1 MPSQNPK
8 IKKALKDGQ
17 ITKKQYDKLPDALLL
32 GIVKKGDSKGGI
44 KEKRKKASQGSSV
57 GKVGRPKAGSKVE
70 VKE

>member
-17 ITKKQYDKLPDALLL
+17 ITKKQYNKLPDALLL
-32 GIVKKGDSKGGI
+32 GIVKKGDAKGGI
-44 KEKRKKASQGSSV
+44 KEKRKKAS

>member
-8 IKKALKDGQ
+8 IMKALKDGQ

-44 KEKRKKASQGSSV
+44 KEKRVKT
-57 GKVGRPKAGSKVE
+57 GKGKG
-70 VKE
+70 KEKGD

>member
-44 KEKRKKASQGSSV
+44 KEKRVKIGKKK
-57 GKVGRPKAGSKVE
+57 GKAGRPKAGSKVE
-70 VKE
+70 VKA

>member
-44 KEKRKKASQGSSV
+44 KEKRVKIGKKK
-57 GKVGRPKAGSKVE
+57 GKAARPKAGSKVE
-70 VKE
+70 VKA

>member
-1 MPSQNPK
+1 M
-8 IKKALKDGQ
+8 KDGQ

-44 KEKRKKASQGSSV
+44 KEKRVKV
-57 GKVGRPKAGSKVE
+57 GKVKGKAGRPKAGSKVE

>member
-44 KEKRKKASQGSSV
+44 KEKRKKAS
-57 GKVGRPKAGSKVE
+57 GKVGRPKAGSKVT

>member
-17 ITKKQYDKLPDALLL
+17 ITKKQYEKLPDALLL
-32 GIVKKGDSKGGI
+32 GIVKKGDAKGGI
-44 KEKRKKASQGSSV
+44 KEKRVKTGKGKGKA
-57 GKVGRPKAGSKVE
+57 GRPKAGSKVD